1 MCLKAFLACV
11 VDETGGMLEQSF
23 QPPFTTMKT
32 KNATRACQ
40 ACAFWN
46 ELESDAGE
54 CRRHAPQTLAF
65 EVDEEVKFES
75 MFPVTAGDD
84 WCGDFEKKD

>member
-1 MCLKAFLACV
+1 MYLKAFLACTA
-11 VDETGGMLEQSF
+11 DEPGVMLGRSF

-32 KNATRACQ
+32 KTATRACQ
-40 ACAFWN
+40 ACAYWN
-46 ELESDAGE
+46 PFESDAGE
-54 CRRHAPQTLAF
+54 CRRHAPQTVAF

>member
-1 MCLKAFLACV
+1 MYLKAFFACLGAEV
-11 VDETGGMLEQSF
+11 GVMLGRSF
-23 QPPFTTMKT
+23 QPPFTAMKT
-32 KNATRACQ
+32 KTTTRACQ

-54 CRRHAPQTLAF
+54 CRRHAPQTVAF

>member
-1 MCLKAFLACV
+1 
-11 VDETGGMLEQSF
+11 MLDPSLS
-23 QPPFTTMKT
+23 TTITIMKT
-32 KNATRACQ
+32 TTATRACA
-40 ACAFWN
+40 ACAYWN
-46 ELESDAGE
+46 KLEDDAGE